1 MIRPSDRDLQLARRG
16 RRAALILAGVALFW
30 ILATALGAEYGWPQ
44 GVRLALDLIALCGM
58 AGALWMTWTVW
69 RLRQSDKGP
78 N

>member
-1 MIRPSDRDLQLARRG
+1 MALPSDRDRQVARRG
-16 RRAALILAGVALFW
+16 RRAALILAGVALLW

-44 GVRLALDLIALCGM
+44 GVRLALDLIALGGM

-69 RLRQSDKGP
+69 RLRRNDKGP